1 MAKNSVQI
9 PQMVKGEDQP
19 WQKKKK
25 KRPLCGVQ
33 EIWNQITYPA
43 TFDLE
48 DSQVYDNCF
57 WKNEKFTW
65 FLKAF
70 NFFFFLV
77 S

>member
-19 WQKKKK
+19 WQEKKKK
-25 KRPLCGVQ
+25 KKGHCVVCRRYETKLHIRP
-33 EIWNQITYPA
+33 

-48 DSQVYDNCF
+48 DSQVYNNYF

-70 NFFFFLV
+70 T
-77 S
+77 